1 MGWIVRLATP
11 ILLHYWQLIAW
22 LRQRLIY
29 SSRIFGAVKM
39 KTWAKILSV
48 VLLVYTIVAG
58 FLFTVPRLNIVNES
72 IRSLYFHVP
81 MWFGMIALFTVSLV
95 YSILYLNKPSFK
107 RDTYAVEFVHAG
119 ILLNL
124 LGLTTG
130 MIWANYTWG
139 SPWHGDPKQNG
150 AAIALLIYLAYF
162 VLRGSIENEDQKA
175 RLSAV
180 YNIFAYAAMIPLL
193 FIIPRM
199 TSSMHPGNGG
209 NPGFN
214 AYDLDSNMRLVFYPA
229 VLGWGLLGTWI
240 ATLRVRVRLLNDRLF
255 NLNNE

>member
-1 MGWIVRLATP
+1 
-11 ILLHYWQLIAW
+11 
-22 LRQRLIY
+22 
-29 SSRIFGAVKM
+29 M
-39 KTWAKILSV
+39 KTWAKVLSV

-58 FLFTVPRLNIVNES
+58 FLLDVPRLNIVNES
-72 IRSLYFHVP
+72 IRALYFHVP

-95 YSILYLNKPSFK
+95 YSILYLNNPSFK
-107 RDTYAVEFVHAG
+107 RDTYSVEFVHAG
-119 ILLNL
+119 IILNL

-214 AYDLDSNMRLVFYPA
+214 MYDLDSQMRLVFYPA
-229 VLGWGLLGTWI
+229 VIGWGLLGTWI
-240 ATLRVRVRLLNDRLF
+240 AILRVRVRLISDKLLNLE
-255 NLNNE
+255 NEQNPS